1 VPYADLLAG
10 RVALPDVVPPGAVVR
25 LESPD
30 EDFGVQRALLALGAE
45 AAAGE
50 PYESLPAAAVARL
63 AFERGRLLPARQWY
77 LGFRRALAEIERQL
91 AGCPPHRLMSHPADV
106 AVMFDKRACHR
117 RLAGA
122 GVAVPRALGPV
133 GGFEELRAA
142 MAAGGCR
149 RVFVKLAHGS
159 SASGVVAYR
168 TDGRRHRATT
178 TVEAVAGSGA
188 GAGAGAGGGGLRLYN
203 SRRLRTVDD
212 PGAIAALVDAVCR
225 HRVHVEEWLPKA
237 GHDGH
242 TFDLRVVVIAGR
254 SRHTVVR
261 LARGPVT
268 NLHLDNK
275 RQGPAALRA
284 RMGEAAWAAAAGT
297 CERAVALFERSL
309 YAGVD
314 LLVQPGLRRHA
325 VLEVNAFGDLLLE
338 TLHEGRDTYSAE
350 VLALQADGAAP

>member
-1 VPYADLLAG
+1 VARLVPYADLLAG
-10 RVALPDVVPPGAVVR
+10 RVTLPDVVPPGAVVR

-30 EDFGVQRALLALGAE
+30 EDFEVQRTLLALGAE

-50 PYESLPAAAVARL
+50 AYAALPATAVAGL
-63 AFERGRLLPARQWY
+63 AFERGRILPSRQWY

-91 AGCPPHRLMSHPADV
+91 AGCPPHRLMNHPADV

-117 RLAGA
+117 LLDDAGLP
-122 GVAVPRALGPV
+122 VPRALGPV
-133 GGFEELRAA
+133 SGFEELRAA
-142 MAAGGCR
+142 MAAAACR

-178 TVEAVAGSGA
+178 TVETV
-188 GAGAGAGGGGLRLYN
+188 AGGGALRLYN
-203 SRRLRTVDD
+203 SRRLRTLDD
-212 PGAIAALVDAVCR
+212 PEQIATLVDAVCR
-225 HRVHVEEWLPKA
+225 HRVHVEQWLPKA

-261 LARGPVT
+261 LSRGPVT

-275 RQGPAALRA
+275 RQGPDGLRA

-297 CERAVALFERSL
+297 CERAVALFRRSL

-314 LLVQPGLRRHA
+314 LLVLPGLRRHA

-338 TLHEGRDTYSAE
+338 TLHEGRDTYSTE
-350 VLALQADGAAP
+350 VLALQEAA